1 MQSINILFTSAGRR
15 VSLIQLFRKALLNL
29 GYQQS
34 VIVTSDYRP
43 QTSASF
49 VADFHEVLPLVS
61 DSEYIDQL
69 LNICVKHQIK
79 LLIPLIDTELLQL
92 ALNASKFQEIGVQL
106 LLSSV
111 ATNKICIDKRET
123 YRFFKE
129 IGVQTAEIFDPD
141 SILKNKS
148 AAYPVIVKPATGSA
162 SESVTLVK
170 NTHEL
175 RFFTTYIPN
184 AIVQE
189 YLIGQEYTIDVL
201 TDFQGSVRCIVPR
214 VRLQTR
220 AGETSQGMT
229 VKNRELMQLAQ
240 KIVEALPGVA
250 GCLCLQCFILPDQSI
265 KFIEINPRFG
275 GGFPLSCH
283 AGANFPQWIIDLTI
297 GRNIQVGIDHW
308 EEGVSMFR
316 YDEAFYTGFRKQ

>member
-1 MQSINILFTSAGRR
+1 MYPVNILFTSAGRR

-34 VIVTSDYRP
+34 ILVTSDHRP
-43 QTSASF
+43 QTSAAF
-49 VADFHEVLPLVS
+49 VADFHEVVPLVN
-61 DSEYIDQL
+61 DHQYVEQL
-69 LNICVKHQIK
+69 LNICVKHQIT
-79 LLIPLIDTELLQL
+79 LLIPLIDTELPLL
-92 ALNASKFQEIGVQL
+92 ALNASKFKAIGVKL
-106 LLSSV
+106 LLSSI
-111 ATNKICIDKRET
+111 ATNKICIDKRKT
-123 YRFFKE
+123 YQFFKE
-129 IGVQTAEIFDPD
+129 VGIETAEIFDP
-141 SILKNKS
+141 SLILGNIN
-148 AAYPVIVKPATGSA
+148 AAYPFIVKPATGSA
-162 SESVTLVK
+162 SDSVTLVK
-170 NTHEL
+170 NAHEL
-175 RFFTTYIPN
+175 SFFKTYIPN

-189 YLIGQEYTIDVL
+189 YLVGQEYTIDVL

-250 GCLCLQCFILPDQSI
+250 GCLCLQCFILPDQSV

-275 GGFPLSCH
+275 GGFPLSCY
-283 AGANFPQWIIDLTI
+283 AGANFPQWIIDLTM

-316 YDEAFYTGFRKQ
+316 YDEAFYMGFKNQ